1 MLNTP
6 QLPRR
11 IGPSVLLTI
20 LLASILAS
28 CNLPTGN
35 SNLPVTAN
43 SPTNNP
49 NNNSVVETV
58 NALAQTVAPT
68 STATVSPTVTQTPTE
83 TMSSTDTLMPGTVT
97 PNQLS
102 VIADK
107 SAANIRRGPGLAYNA
122 IGGLVKGASTI
133 IYGRNSD
140 GTWIYVA
147 IPGQPGK
154 FGWVTSLP
162 QYVTLSV
169 NVMDLPLM
177 TYDQPSPAFIQ
188 NCTEHTLL
196 VTPGNITIADRNNSN
211 HKVQLN
217 PNIYFIFDENVRDTK
232 DNIVQIRTVTLVEG
246 QTVDIAKD
254 GKGKGYTCP

>member
-83 TMSSTDTLMPGTVT
+83 TDVFNRYTHAWHCYSKPAVCNCKINPQLISGAVLVWLTMP
-97 PNQLS
+97 S
-102 VIADK
+102 V
-107 SAANIRRGPGLAYNA
+107 
-122 IGGLVKGASTI
+122 
-133 IYGRNSD
+133 
-140 GTWIYVA
+140 
-147 IPGQPGK
+147 
-154 FGWVTSLP
+154 GW
-162 QYVTLSV
+162 
-169 NVMDLPLM
+169 
-177 TYDQPSPAFIQ
+177 
-188 NCTEHTLL
+188 
-196 VTPGNITIADRNNSN
+196 
-211 HKVQLN
+211 
-217 PNIYFIFDENVRDTK
+217 
-232 DNIVQIRTVTLVEG
+232 
-246 QTVDIAKD
+246 
-254 GKGKGYTCP
+254 